1 MQGTEIRVQGLE
13 FRGLGFRVW
22 SLGVEGSGLRVF
34 FFCVCVLLVRGLLIG
49 FCGMQY
55 GAEASTTP
63 GLGTNFRYFSTVLH
77 GNPEFRIPSACFW
90 SDSLKGFRV

>member
-34 FFCVCVLLVRGLLIG
+34 FFVCVCYWCVGCLLVFVVCNMVLKLPRHLGWELTSGTFQL
-49 FCGMQY
+49 C
-55 GAEASTTP
+55 STETLSFESP
-63 GLGTNFRYFSTVLH
+63 QHVFGRT
-77 GNPEFRIPSACFW
+77 A
-90 SDSLKGFRV
+90 